1 MNIAAMLVM
10 LQSAASLLSFAQGS
24 QATPVM
30 AQKAVNLAGNA
41 IQAVVQ
47 AKALVNFT
55 VKENDGIWPNVDDL
69 LNAPYLDSNGN
80 FVTLGRTVELVTES
94 ISFGDINNDGLDDAA
109 VVVNKPGTDGSA
121 HYFLAAMLNH
131 GNILFNIAEVPL
143 GNSVNADSH
152 RIVDGKILFDGKKYE
167 LFGKELKRVL

>member
-10 LQSAASLLSFAQGS
+10 LQSAVSLLSFAQGS
-24 QATPVM
+24 QTTPAM
-30 AQKAVNLAGNA
+30 AQKAVDLAENA

-47 AKALVNFT
+47 AKAPVNFA

-69 LNAPYLDSNGN
+69 LNAPYLDSNN
-80 FVTLGRTVELVTES
+80 SWVPLGRTVSLVTES

-109 VVVNKPGTDGSA
+109 VVVNRPGTGGSA
-121 HYFLAAMLNH
+121 NYFLAAMLNH
-131 GNILFNIAEVPL
+131 GKILFNIADVPL
-143 GNSVNADSH
+143 GKSVNVDSH
-152 RIVDGKILFDGKKYE
+152 RIVDGKILIGGKKYE